1 MEASLWNRFKN
12 NIHLRRT
19 TVLVMIIL
27 ALYYVRA
34 MMNTILLSFIFTYLI
49 VHLVR
54 FVQGKFKHVSDKLI
68 VALTYLLIVVLL
80 YFGLRYYVPV
90 LVKQVT
96 KMTKSVIN
104 YYQTNDVGWL
114 MTQLHKYVS
123 EKTISSQVKSSL
135 TALTAAL
142 KGFGSVTMSFVMA
155 LVLSFFYTIELKEM
169 QTFSQSFLKSDLF
182 GWLFEDIAYFGRK
195 FTNTFGVV
203 LEAQFLIAVCNTAL
217 TIVCLAIMKMPQIF
231 ALGLMVFIC
240 SLVPVA
246 GVIISL
252 IPLSLVAY
260 TVGGIQDVIYILIMI
275 AVLHTLE
282 TYILNPKFMSSK
294 TELPIFYTFVVLLF
308 GEHFFGTWG
317 LIVSVPIF
325 TFFLDILGVKNIN
338 SKQEKLQEARKR
350 IEHKRLEKEHKIL
363 KNNNLV
369 DRLGANASGSF
380 LFASKKAKKKK
391 LYMGQGCKKIKFFA
405 I

>member
-12 NIHLRRT
+12 NIHLRRA

-34 MMNTILLSFIFTYLI
+34 MMNTILLTFIFTYLI

-169 QTFSQSFLKSDLF
+169 QTFSQSF
-182 GWLFEDIAYFGRK
+182 
-195 FTNTFGVV
+195 
-203 LEAQFLIAVCNTAL
+203 
-217 TIVCLAIMKMPQIF
+217 
-231 ALGLMVFIC
+231 
-240 SLVPVA
+240 
-246 GVIISL
+246 
-252 IPLSLVAY
+252 
-260 TVGGIQDVIYILIMI
+260 
-275 AVLHTLE
+275 
-282 TYILNPKFMSSK
+282 
-294 TELPIFYTFVVLLF
+294 
-308 GEHFFGTWG
+308 
-317 LIVSVPIF
+317 
-325 TFFLDILGVKNIN
+325 
-338 SKQEKLQEARKR
+338 
-350 IEHKRLEKEHKIL
+350 
-363 KNNNLV
+363 
-369 DRLGANASGSF
+369 
-380 LFASKKAKKKK
+380 
-391 LYMGQGCKKIKFFA
+391 
-405 I
+405 

>member
-12 NIHLRRT
+12 NIHLRRA

-34 MMNTILLSFIFTYLI
+34 MMNTILLTFIFTYLI
-49 VHLVR
+49 LHLVR

-80 YFGLRYYVPV
+80 YFALRYYVPV

-114 MTQLHKYVS
+114 MTQLHKHVS

-182 GWLFEDIAYFGRK
+182 GWFFEDIAYFGRK

-203 LEAQFLIAVCNTAL
+203 LEAQFLIAICNTTL

-260 TVGGIQDVIYILIMI
+260 TVGGIQDVIYILIM
-275 AVLHTLE
+275 
-282 TYILNPKFMSSK
+282 
-294 TELPIFYTFVVLLF
+294 
-308 GEHFFGTWG
+308 
-317 LIVSVPIF
+317 
-325 TFFLDILGVKNIN
+325 
-338 SKQEKLQEARKR
+338 
-350 IEHKRLEKEHKIL
+350 
-363 KNNNLV
+363 
-369 DRLGANASGSF
+369 
-380 LFASKKAKKKK
+380 
-391 LYMGQGCKKIKFFA
+391 
-405 I
+405 

>member
-1 MEASLWNRFKN
+1 MEVSLWNRFKK
-12 NIHLRRT
+12 NIHLRRA

-34 MMNTILLSFIFTYLI
+34 MMNTILLTFIFTYLI

-80 YFGLRYYVPV
+80 YFALRYYVPV

-96 KMTKSVIN
+96 KMTRSVIDF
-104 YYQTNDVGWL
+104 YQTNDVGWL

-142 KGFGSVTMSFVMA
+142 KGFGSVAMSFIMA

-169 QTFSQSFLKSDLF
+169 HTFSQSFLKSGLF

-203 LEAQFLIAVCNTAL
+203 LEAQFLIALCNTAL

-260 TVGGIQDVIYILIMI
+260 TVGGIQDVIYILIII

-338 SKQEKLQEARKR
+338 SKQEKLQEARSR
-350 IEHKRLEKEHKIL
+350 LEHKRLEK
-363 KNNNLV
+363 
-369 DRLGANASGSF
+369 
-380 LFASKKAKKKK
+380 
-391 LYMGQGCKKIKFFA
+391 
-405 I
+405 

>member
-1 MEASLWNRFKN
+1 MEVSLWNRFKN
-12 NIHLRRT
+12 NIHLRRA

-34 MMNTILLSFIFTYLI
+34 MMNTILLTFIFTYLI

-54 FVQGKFKHVSDKLI
+54 FVQGKSKHVSDKLI

-80 YFGLRYYVPV
+80 YFALRYYVPV

-96 KMTKSVIN
+96 KMTRSVIDF
-104 YYQTNDVGWL
+104 YQTNDVGWL

-142 KGFGSVTMSFVMA
+142 KGFGSVAMSFVMA

-169 QTFSQSFLKSDLF
+169 HTFSQSFLKSD
-182 GWLFEDIAYFGRK
+182 LFEDIAYFGRK

-203 LEAQFLIAVCNTAL
+203 LEAQFLIALCNTAL

-338 SKQEKLQEARKR
+338 NKQEKLQEARSR
-350 IEHKRLEKEHKIL
+350 LEHKRLEK
-363 KNNNLV
+363 
-369 DRLGANASGSF
+369 
-380 LFASKKAKKKK
+380 
-391 LYMGQGCKKIKFFA
+391 
-405 I
+405 

>member
-1 MEASLWNRFKN
+1 MEARLWNRFKN

-54 FVQGKFKHVSDKLI
+54 FVQRKFKHVSDKLI

-350 IEHKRLEKEHKIL
+350 IEHKRLEK
-363 KNNNLV
+363 
-369 DRLGANASGSF
+369 
-380 LFASKKAKKKK
+380 
-391 LYMGQGCKKIKFFA
+391 
-405 I
+405 

>member
-1 MEASLWNRFKN
+1 MEVSLWNRFKN

-34 MMNTILLSFIFTYLI
+34 MMNTILLTFIFTYLI

-68 VALTYLLIVVLL
+68 VTLTYLLIVVLL
-80 YFGLRYYVPV
+80 YFALRYYVPV

-96 KMTKSVIN
+96 KMTRSVIDF
-104 YYQTNDVGWL
+104 YQTNDVGWL

-142 KGFGSVTMSFVMA
+142 KGFGSVAMSFVMA

-169 QTFSQSFLKSDLF
+169 HTFSQSFLKSDLF

-203 LEAQFLIAVCNTAL
+203 LEAQFLIALCNTAL

-338 SKQEKLQEARKR
+338 SKQEKLQEARSR
-350 IEHKRLEKEHKIL
+350 LEHKRLEK
-363 KNNNLV
+363 
-369 DRLGANASGSF
+369 
-380 LFASKKAKKKK
+380 
-391 LYMGQGCKKIKFFA
+391 
-405 I
+405 

>member
-1 MEASLWNRFKN
+1 
-12 NIHLRRT
+12 
-19 TVLVMIIL
+19 
-27 ALYYVRA
+27 
-34 MMNTILLSFIFTYLI
+34 
-49 VHLVR
+49 
-54 FVQGKFKHVSDKLI
+54 
-68 VALTYLLIVVLL
+68 
-80 YFGLRYYVPV
+80 
-90 LVKQVT
+90 
-96 KMTKSVIN
+96 MTKSVIN

-203 LEAQFLIAVCNTAL
+203 LEAQFLIAICNTAL

-260 TVGGIQDVIYILIMI
+260 TVGGIRTIWHLIMI
-275 AVLHTLE
+275 AVL
-282 TYILNPKFMSSK
+282 
-294 TELPIFYTFVVLLF
+294 
-308 GEHFFGTWG
+308 
-317 LIVSVPIF
+317 
-325 TFFLDILGVKNIN
+325 
-338 SKQEKLQEARKR
+338 
-350 IEHKRLEKEHKIL
+350 
-363 KNNNLV
+363 
-369 DRLGANASGSF
+369 
-380 LFASKKAKKKK
+380 
-391 LYMGQGCKKIKFFA
+391 
-405 I
+405 

>member
-1 MEASLWNRFKN
+1 MEVSLWNRFKN
-12 NIHLRRT
+12 NIHLRRA

-34 MMNTILLSFIFTYLI
+34 MMNTILLTFIFTYLI

-54 FVQGKFKHVSDKLI
+54 FVQGKSKHVSDKLI

-80 YFGLRYYVPV
+80 YFALRYYVPV

-96 KMTKSVIN
+96 KMTRSVIDF
-104 YYQTNDVGWL
+104 YQTNDVGWL

-142 KGFGSVTMSFVMA
+142 KGFGSVAMSFVMA

-169 QTFSQSFLKSDLF
+169 HTFSQSFLKSDLF

-203 LEAQFLIAVCNTAL
+203 LEAQFLIALCNTAL

-260 TVGGIQDVIYILIMI
+260 TVGGIQDVIYILMLISQDFTTQTI
-275 AVLHTLE
+275 RLTVFLPAVFLLCMTFQKREDLS
-282 TYILNPKFMSSK
+282 FSSG
-294 TELPIFYTFVVLLF
+294 TF
-308 GEHFFGTWG
+308 
-317 LIVSVPIF
+317 
-325 TFFLDILGVKNIN
+325 IN
-338 SKQEKLQEARKR
+338 S
-350 IEHKRLEKEHKIL
+350 
-363 KNNNLV
+363 
-369 DRLGANASGSF
+369 F
-380 LFASKKAKKKK
+380 
-391 LYMGQGCKKIKFFA
+391 
-405 I
+405 

>member
-12 NIHLRRT
+12 NIHLRRA

-34 MMNTILLSFIFTYLI
+34 MMNTILLTFIFTYLI
-49 VHLVR
+49 LHLVR

-80 YFGLRYYVPV
+80 YFALRYYVPV

-114 MTQLHKYVS
+114 MTQLHKHVS

-182 GWLFEDIAYFGRK
+182 GWFFEDIAYFGRK

-203 LEAQFLIAVCNTAL
+203 LEAQFLIAICNTTL

-231 ALGLMVFIC
+231 CPGPHGLHLQPGPGCRGDHFLDPSVSGGLYGRRDPGCDLHFDHDRCPAHPGNLYLESEIHVQQDGIADLLHLRGPALWRALLRHLGLDRQCPDLYF
-240 SLVPVA
+240 
-246 GVIISL
+246 
-252 IPLSLVAY
+252 
-260 TVGGIQDVIYILIMI
+260 
-275 AVLHTLE
+275 
-282 TYILNPKFMSSK
+282 
-294 TELPIFYTFVVLLF
+294 LF
-308 GEHFFGTWG
+308 GYPGDQKHQQQAGEAAGG
-317 LIVSVPIF
+317 
-325 TFFLDILGVKNIN
+325 
-338 SKQEKLQEARKR
+338 QEADRAQAAG
-350 IEHKRLEKEHKIL
+350 KI
-363 KNNNLV
+363 
-369 DRLGANASGSF
+369 A
-380 LFASKKAKKKK
+380 
-391 LYMGQGCKKIKFFA
+391 
-405 I
+405 

>member
-1 MEASLWNRFKN
+1 MEASLWNKFKS
-12 NIHLRRT
+12 NIHLRRA
-19 TVLVMIIL
+19 TVLVIIIL

-34 MMNTILLSFIFTYLI
+34 MMNTILLTFIFTYLI
-49 VHLVR
+49 VHLVK

-80 YFGLRYYVPV
+80 YFALRYYVPV
-90 LVKQVT
+90 LIKQVT
-96 KMTKSVIN
+96 KMTKSVIDF
-104 YYQTNDVGWL
+104 YQTNDVGWL

-142 KGFGSVTMSFVMA
+142 KGFGSVAMSFVMA

-169 QTFSQSFLKSDLF
+169 HSFSQSFLKSDLF

-203 LEAQFLIAVCNTAL
+203 LEAQFLIAICNTAL

-350 IEHKRLEKEHKIL
+350 IEQKRLEK
-363 KNNNLV
+363 
-369 DRLGANASGSF
+369 
-380 LFASKKAKKKK
+380 
-391 LYMGQGCKKIKFFA
+391 
-405 I
+405 

>member
-1 MEASLWNRFKN
+1 MEASLWNKFKN
-12 NIHLRRT
+12 NIHLRRA

-34 MMNTILLSFIFTYLI
+34 MMNTILLTFIFTYLI

-54 FVQGKFKHVSDKLI
+54 FVQVKFKHVSDKLI
-68 VALTYLLIVVLL
+68 VALTYLLIVILL
-80 YFGLRYYVPV
+80 YLALRYYVPV

-96 KMTKSVIN
+96 KMTKSVIDF
-104 YYQTNDVGWL
+104 YQTNDVGWL

-142 KGFGSVTMSFVMA
+142 KGFGSVAMSFVMA

-169 QTFSQSFLKSDLF
+169 HSFSQSFLKSDLF

-203 LEAQFLIAVCNTAL
+203 LEAQFFIAICNTAL
-217 TIVCLAIMKMPQIF
+217 TIVCLAFMKMPQIF

-275 AVLHTLE
+275 AVLHALE

-338 SKQEKLQEARKR
+338 SKQEKLQEARSQM
-350 IEHKRLEKEHKIL
+350 EHKRLEK
-363 KNNNLV
+363 
-369 DRLGANASGSF
+369 
-380 LFASKKAKKKK
+380 
-391 LYMGQGCKKIKFFA
+391 
-405 I
+405 